1 MKTQAKI
8 LIIQTAFIG
17 DVILATPLIE
27 ALKRELPDSQIH
39 FLTIPKAVNII
50 ENNPHVTKIIEY
62 DKHKRDKGI
71 LGLYHFGRKIK
82 REAYDICLTP
92 HRSLRSAYLTRKTRA
107 QKRIGFDRSAWK
119 GAFTDIII
127 YPRSKHEIERNLS
140 LLAALDIKS
149 ETIKPF
155 IYPTEED
162 INHVETLLTGAD
174 ITTGLPLFAIAPASV
189 WPTKR
194 WPTEYYARFCQLVAG
209 ANLVPVLIG
218 GAEDST
224 LCAEIQHTC
233 KEARIF
239 AGRLTLRQTC
249 YLLQK
254 CAGLLTNDSAP
265 LHVGQAAGIPVYAIF
280 GATVPQFG
288 FAPRGKQDLVIEN
301 SNLACRPCS
310 IHGQYKC
317 PTGTFDCMLSLKPQE
332 VFGLIFKKG

>member
-1 MKTQAKI
+1 LKTQAKI

-127 YPRSKHEIERNLS
+127 YPGSKHEIEAS
-140 LLAALDIKS
+140 KVEGKIVAPDLAPALDQS
-149 ETIKPF
+149 LHATRGVGL
-155 IYPTEED
+155 D
-162 INHVETLLTGAD
+162 VEAVD
-174 ITTGLPLFAIAPASV
+174 GLPRTAFADHLCLEQTDNGLGQRIVVGVTRAADRVPYAGPGHAFGITDRQVLTAP
-189 WPTKR
+189 
-194 WPTEYYARFCQLVAG
+194 VA
-209 ANLVPVLIG
+209 VM
-218 GAEDST
+218 D
-224 LCAEIQHTC
+224 
-233 KEARIF
+233 EAL
-239 AGRLTLRQTC
+239 GSL
-249 YLLQK
+249 
-254 CAGLLTNDSAP
+254 
-265 LHVGQAAGIPVYAIF
+265 
-280 GATVPQFG
+280 
-288 FAPRGKQDLVIEN
+288 
-301 SNLACRPCS
+301 PC
-310 IHGQYKC
+310 
-317 PTGTFDCMLSLKPQE
+317 P
-332 VFGLIFKKG
+332 